1 MDSQEITMGV
11 FSQETVWNMER
22 VFYRDVCCT
31 ITYKYPKRGRGKF
44 NIRGMVKCGMMG
56 YYIVI
61 KMLMKKFLVTWGN
74 TNVVLNRKYIKY
86 TQYDLIIVKR
96 YMQNLYVYTNI
107 WKCHQYINSVSL
119 FGDIL
124 LSSLYFLHCL
134 C

>member
-1 MDSQEITMGV
+1 M
-11 FSQETVWNMER
+11 
-22 VFYRDVCCT
+22 
-31 ITYKYPKRGRGKF
+31 F

-74 TNVVLNRKYIKY
+74 TNVVLNKKYIKLH
-86 TQYDLIIVKR
+86 TQYDIIVKR
-96 YMQNLYVYTNI
+96 YMQNLYVYTDI
-107 WKCHQYINSVSL
+107 WKCLQYINSVSL
-119 FGDIL
+119 LGDIL